1 MPNET
6 DYLKNIAE
14 EIAAGDKTRLQT
26 DAPDKHLAIEADR
39 LEKVITAN
47 LHAITNYTQRETYY
61 FDTLL
66 KLVLICDTLYEV
78 TQTINPNVHMLLRL
92 LNSVRKIIPAELSP
106 KLQLPKAFLQL
117 QKQPLCDTWE
127 EHEAILKEK
136 QVDPKLV
143 AIAEIP
149 FRHFCASHHK
159 LHWRDFTWLKGY
171 QENLENMDWD
181 NADCGSPSEALM
193 SMLIGIDFNDDRF
206 FIYCKKYIRD
216 RISHHHVKK
225 RRLAE
230 LMECE
235 KLVLQDTQ
243 NELPSYNFR
252 RHDISFKLV
261 SWIKKEA
268 DAIKASEGFDD
279 ELYKIEFNWDV
290 DTISLFWKYLM
301 EHGITKMTN
310 IDTYAKQI
318 AATCSSKGKIDFKWE
333 TVKSRFYSKSQ
344 KHLKKVY
351 DPLTSIIEAI
361 RRFLR

>member
-1 MPNET
+1 MHTET

-14 EIAAGDKTRLQT
+14 EIADNDKAKQQT
-26 DAPDKHLAIEADR
+26 ETPDKHLAVEAER
-39 LEKVITAN
+39 LQGVITAN

-61 FDTLL
+61 FDTLF
-66 KLVLICDTLYEV
+66 KLVVICDTLYEI
-78 TQTINPNVHMLLRL
+78 TQSINPNVQVLLSL
-92 LNSVRKIIPAELSP
+92 AEVSP
-106 KLQLPKAFLQL
+106 NLQLPKAFLHL
-117 QKQPLCDTWE
+117 QKQSMCNSWE
-127 EHEAILKEK
+127 DHEAILKEK

-149 FRHFCASHHK
+149 FQHFCTTRHK

-171 QENLENMDWD
+171 QENLENRDWD
-181 NADCGSPSEALM
+181 NADCGSPTEALM

-206 FIYCKKYIRD
+206 FIYCKKYIKE

-290 DTISLFWKYLM
+290 DTIAMFWKLLM

-318 AATCSSKGKIDFKWE
+318 AATCSTKGKQEIKWE
-333 TVKSRFYSKSQ
+333 TVRSHFYGKGQ
-344 KHLKKVY
+344 KYLKKIY
-351 DPLTSIIEAI
+351 EPLTSIIEDI